1 MSGQAD
7 EIDSSVSDSATQDAP
22 ETGRGGTRATSP
34 GTEGDVTPPK
44 EDTPVS
50 PPGVQDGPALSM
62 HDTNDQERLDGL
74 IAQLR
79 ADLPDE
85 NRATVDKYV
94 RQRVSEVGLDVD
106 DDEISRIV
114 GDLATD

>member
-22 ETGRGGTRATSP
+22 ETGRGGTRATSA
-34 GTEGDVTPPK
+34 GTGGDVTPPK

-62 HDTNDQERLDGL
+62 HDTTEQERLDGL
-74 IAQLR
+74 VAQLR
-79 ADLPDE
+79 ADLPGE
-85 NRATVDKYV
+85 NRATVEKYV
-94 RQRVSEVGLDVD
+94 RQRVSEVGLNVG
-106 DDEISRIV
+106 DDEIARIV
-114 GDLATD
+114 DDLAAD